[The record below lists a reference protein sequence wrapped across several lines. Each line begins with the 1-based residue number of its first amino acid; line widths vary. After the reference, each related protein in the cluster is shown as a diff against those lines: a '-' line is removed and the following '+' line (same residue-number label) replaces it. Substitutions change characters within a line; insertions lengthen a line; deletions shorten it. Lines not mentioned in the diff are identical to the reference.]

1 MARIVNHPAFPVTPY
16 AGDVNNAP
24 LRGNSGM
31 SIRDYFAASALQA
44 IIDSKIEPDAAAEE
58 AYAFA
63 DAMLVERD
71 IKSDK

>member
-31 SIRDYFAASALQA
+31 SIRDYFAAAALA
-44 IIDSKIEPDAAAEE
+44 SIIDSKIEPDAAAEE

-63 DAMLVERD
+63 DAMLVERET
-71 IKSDK
+71 K

>member
-1 MARIVNHPAFPVTPY
+1 MAKIVNHPAFPVTPY

-31 SIRDYFAASALQA
+31 SMEDYFAAAALPA
-44 IIDSKIEPDAAAEE
+44 LIDSKIEPDAAAEE

-63 DAMLVERD
+63 RAMMIERSV
-71 IKSDK
+71 KTEK

>member
-1 MARIVNHPAFPVTPY
+1 MAKLVNHPAFPVTPY
-16 AGDVNNAP
+16 AGDVNNPA

-31 SIRDYFAASALQA
+31 SIRDFFAASALSS

-63 DAMLVERD
+63 DAMLQERG
-71 IKSDK
+71 IPVDK